1 MEIVLFLTGFF
12 VALIGTLAGSGG
24 LIGMP
29 IMLLLGI
36 PVHSSIAT
44 AKFSNIISS
53 SSSFFY
59 LLKDKKVTLSDCL
72 PILPIALIGGVTG
85 ALIADQISTKVL
97 ETIAFLFL
105 IMALFLSIKKGIKP
119 KGNRKQRRT
128 IYGYLYIISTYDGMF
143 GPGQA
148 TMLMYSHLLHGSS
161 YLKSIALTRFQ
172 TFVSCLGAFTIYFQ
186 NGHVDWTIGI
196 PFAAGAFLGA
206 SLAVRIAKKIAVSHV
221 KLLLNTITIILIM
234 QLGIKLFFS

>member
-1 MEIVLFLTGFF
+1 MEMVLFLTGFL

-36 PVHSSIAT
+36 PVHISIAT

-53 SSSFFY
+53 SSSFGY
-59 LLKDKKVTLSDCL
+59 LLRDKRVTLSECL
-72 PILPIALIGGVTG
+72 PILPIALIGGMTG
-85 ALIADQISTKVL
+85 AVIADQISTKIL

-105 IMALFLSIKKGIKP
+105 IMALFLSINKGIKP
-119 KGNRKQRRT
+119 KGNHKQRRT
-128 IYGYLYIISTYDGMF
+128 LFGYLLFISTYDGMF

-148 TMLMYSHLLHGSS
+148 TMLMYTHLLHGSS

-172 TFVSCLGAFTIYFQ
+172 TFVSCLGAFAIYFQ
-186 NGHVDWTIGI
+186 NGHVDWSIGI

-206 SLAVRIAKKIAVSHV
+206 SLAVRIAKKIDISHV
-221 KLLLNTITIILIM
+221 KLLLNFITMILIL
-234 QLGIKLFFS
+234 QFGIKLFFS